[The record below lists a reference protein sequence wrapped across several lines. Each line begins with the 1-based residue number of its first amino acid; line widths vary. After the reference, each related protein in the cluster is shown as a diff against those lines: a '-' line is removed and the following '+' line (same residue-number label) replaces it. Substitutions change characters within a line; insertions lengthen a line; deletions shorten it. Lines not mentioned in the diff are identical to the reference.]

1 MFEFLFGAKR
11 RKKSCKPK
19 KRYNVPGSPCN
30 NVKRKQCKA
39 TSYCNYVTGHGCRR
53 SKFFNTLYPGSML
66 SSPSARPSMIPSP
79 PPLPQFR
86 RSGASAVPKFR
97 GASPSLKDAIA
108 QRRYMLDNEED
119 PIQQSDLN
127 LDELLGISSFGKMRR
142 RRRRRA
148 NGKIPAKI
156 LKLCK
161 RLGIKTT
168 RKVGRKRVRN
178 TLKTLKQQIK
188 RKMRN

>member
-1 MFEFLFGAKR
+1 
-11 RKKSCKPK
+11 
-19 KRYNVPGSPCN
+19 
-30 NVKRKQCKA
+30 
-39 TSYCNYVTGHGCRR
+39 
-53 SKFFNTLYPGSML
+53 
-66 SSPSARPSMIPSP
+66 
-79 PPLPQFR
+79 
-86 RSGASAVPKFR
+86 
-97 GASPSLKDAIA
+97 
-108 QRRYMLDNEED
+108 MLDNEED